1 LSEALRDWTPA
12 AVTTHFNDGIG
23 PDPYPRL
30 GGTFPFTATDS
41 REHMYALRGTRV
53 IALSVGDDDGGS
65 CEVQLTISLG

>member
-1 LSEALRDWTPA
+1 MTY
-12 AVTTHFNDGIG
+12 FNDGIG

-41 REHMYALRGTRV
+41 REHMNALRGTRV